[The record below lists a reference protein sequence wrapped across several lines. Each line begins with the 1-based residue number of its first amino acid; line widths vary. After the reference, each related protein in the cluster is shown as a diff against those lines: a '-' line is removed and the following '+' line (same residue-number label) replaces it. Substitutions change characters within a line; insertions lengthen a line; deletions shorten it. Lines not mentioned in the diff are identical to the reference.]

1 MKLPPLSGLPLS
13 AKLLVTCFL
22 VTLAFGN
29 VTAGI
34 YTQKY
39 VGISAASLVETYSER
54 GREHDGAAHA
64 HDGGA
69 PHTHDGGP
77 ADRSGE
83 TPITLDQVR
92 EMKHRVDL
100 KLLLQDAHVHLFS
113 HGVLSMFLGVLVLW
127 TRLPEKWK
135 IALIP
140 LPFLGGT
147 LDFAGMFLVKY
158 AADAFAYLI
167 IASGALTGT
176 AFAAVFFIVN
186 YELWFLRPR

>member
-22 VTLAFGN
+22 VTLSFGN
-29 VTAGI
+29 VAAGI

-39 VGISAASLVETYSER
+39 VGISIESLVETYSER
-54 GREHDGAAHA
+54 DREH
-64 HDGGA
+64 GGA
-69 PHTHDGGP
+69 PHTHDGSP
-77 ADRSGE
+77 ANRFGE

-92 EMKHRVDL
+92 EMKHHVDL

-113 HGVLSMFLGVLVLW
+113 HGVLSMFLGILVFW

-147 LDFAGMFLVKY
+147 LDFAGMFLVKF

-167 IASGALTGT
+167 IASGTLTGT
-176 AFAAVFFIVN
+176 SFVVVFLVVN
-186 YELWFLRPR
+186 YELWFSRPQ

>member
-22 VTLAFGN
+22 ITLAFGN
-29 VTAGI
+29 VAAGI

-39 VGISAASLVETYSER
+39 VGISVESLVETYSER
-54 GREHDGAAHA
+54 DREHGGAEHSR
-64 HDGGA
+64 DGGA
-69 PHTHDGGP
+69 PHTQDESP
-77 ADRSGE
+77 ANRFGE

-100 KLLLQDAHVHLFS
+100 KLLLQDAHVHLFG
-113 HGVLSMFLGVLVLW
+113 HGVLSMFLGILVFW
-127 TRLPEKWK
+127 TRLSEKWK

-147 LDFAGMFLVKY
+147 LDFAGMFLVKFV
-158 AADAFAYLI
+158 ADAFAYLI
-167 IASGALTGT
+167 MAAGTLTGIG
-176 AFAAVFFIVN
+176 FVVVFFVVN
-186 YELWFLRPR
+186 YELWFLRPQ